1 MGRVSIKEERHKKLT
16 QIIEE
21 DPFLTDEELAENFGV
36 SVATIRFDR
45 AALGILEYRERIKNV
60 AYKKKNGFNAE
71 EGSAFKMVDCTP
83 MSGGIFTFKTD
94 KSMAFAGSDIV
105 RGCYIY
111 SFAETLAIKVIDKTA
126 AIVDVANIKYKSPV
140 VCGSKLLARSQVI
153 RIRNDEYIVWV
164 KIDFRDEEVFRCKF
178 MLKALDEKT
187 GRNDHEN
194 CR

>member
-1 MGRVSIKEERHKKLT
+1 MGRVSVKEARQKKLA
-16 QIIEE
+16 QKIEE

-71 EGSAFKMVDCTP
+71 GASAFKMIDYTP
-83 MSGGIFTFKTD
+83 MTGGIFTFNTD
-94 KSMAFAGSDIV
+94 KSMTFASSDIV

-111 SFAETLAIKVIDKTA
+111 SFAETLAIKVIEKSA

-140 VCGSKLLARSQVI
+140 ICGSKLVARSQVI
-153 RIRNDEYIVWV
+153 RIRNAEYIVWV
-164 KIDFRDEEVFRCKF
+164 KIDFKDEEVFRCKF
-178 MLKALDEKT
+178 MLKAIDEKT
-187 GRNDHEN
+187 GRNEHEN